1 MKIIKENRSG
11 YLSEAAKHFTGA
23 SCALALTGAGI
34 SVGSGIADFRSP
46 GGLWSRFSPDEYA
59 TLEVFLHNPEK
70 AWQLYRKL
78 GRELQGKA
86 PNRGHRV
93 LADLETR
100 GILQGI
106 ITQNVDNL
114 HQAAGSR
121 NVLEIHGDHQHLRC
135 LQCGNCI
142 PVTDSHYSMEG
153 VPECGL
159 CSYPL
164 KPDIVLFGEAVKN
177 LDGIQMLV
185 SSCDLLLVIGTS
197 AKVHPAAGI
206 PERVKQQGGKIY
218 EFNRE
223 QTLSSSGFT
232 GHSPLSDYFFEGDLG
247 DTLPLFSRVVSEQ
260 PSGKDSR

>member
-1 MKIIKENRSG
+1 MKIIDKDNEKHLN
-11 YLSEAAKHFTGA
+11 EAAKHFNSA

-46 GGLWSRFSPDEYA
+46 GGLWSRFSPEEYA
-59 TLEVFLHNPEK
+59 TLEVFLHNPVK

-78 GRELQGKA
+78 GRELQGKS

-100 GILQGI
+100 GILKGI

-121 NVLEIHGDHQHLRC
+121 YVLEIHGDHQHLRC
-135 LQCGNCI
+135 LQCGSSI
-142 PVTDSHYSMEG
+142 PVTDSHYSMED

-177 LDGIQMLV
+177 LDEIQMLV

-197 AKVHPAAGI
+197 AKVYPAAGI
-206 PERVKQQGGKIY
+206 PEMVRQQGGKIY
-218 EFNRE
+218 EFNQE
-223 QTLSSSGFT
+223 QTLSSSGFS
-232 GHSPLSDYFFEGDLG
+232 GHTPLSDYFFKGDLG
-247 DTLPLFSRVVSEQ
+247 DTLPLFSEAV
-260 PSGKDSR
+260 